1 MSDQNPEQP
10 GEPGEPGDDALAALF
25 AAEESAIRDDGFSR
39 RVVDQAHDHIG
50 WRRTAVYGAGMA
62 GFGVAIASI
71 IDLAPHFPAMTG
83 WVDSV
88 SAELRSAGQGTI
100 DPTLI
105 TLAAVIAGISFT
117 LVAVFAQER

>member
-10 GEPGEPGDDALAALF
+10 GEPGDDALASMF
-25 AAEESAIRDDGFSR
+25 AAEESTIRDDGFSR
-39 RVVDQAHDHIG
+39 RVVDQARDHVG

-62 GFGVAIASI
+62 GFGVAVASI
-71 IDLAPHFPAMTG
+71 IDLAPHLPAMTG
-83 WVDSV
+83 WFDGV
-88 SAELRSAGQGTI
+88 SAELRNAAQGAI

-105 TLAAVIAGISFT
+105 TLAAVIAGVSFT

>member
-10 GEPGEPGDDALAALF
+10 GEPGDDALAGMF

-62 GFGVAIASI
+62 GFGVAVASI
-71 IDLAPHFPAMTG
+71 IDIAPHLPAMTG
-83 WVDSV
+83 WFDGL
-88 SAELRSAGQGTI
+88 SAELRNAGQGPI
-100 DPTLI
+100 DPTII
-105 TLAAVIAGISFT
+105 TLAAVLAGVSFT
-117 LVAVFAQER
+117 LAAVFAQER

>member
-10 GEPGEPGDDALAALF
+10 GEPGDDALASMF

-39 RVVDQAHDHIG
+39 RVVDQAHDGIG

-62 GFGVAIASI
+62 GFGVAVASI
-71 IDLAPHFPAMTG
+71 IDLAPHLPAMTG
-83 WVDSV
+83 WVDGV
-88 SAELRSAGQGTI
+88 SAGLRDAGQGTI

-105 TLAAVIAGISFT
+105 TLAAVIAGVSFM